1 MANIIINEFLTF
13 VQNKI
18 HDLDELSIIQICSSN
33 FNDKEI
39 EDGKSLLFTSVPGG
53 ARLISRKGE
62 DKKKN
67 NIRDVIKR
75 LKETELTE
83 QPTFVAR
90 DLDKLPPVSFDHV
103 DVCRLLKDIA
113 ELKAEIHSI
122 RSTCVSKTE
131 IQEFQSNLHSE
142 IAELRTSVNQAVT
155 VVSNKDKSNES
166 KNMSKR
172 KQINKDSLDKLN
184 KYGNIAAVNIG
195 CDRTPTGSQA
205 SIATAAASDSAAPL
219 VSDTYAGGDVTR
231 RPSYRDITL
240 TIPAARPTSDDY
252 DNRSV
257 IDDFTLVTKKR
268 KSTKLRNTRGT
279 LDYKGSRI
287 EVAESFSSIYVS
299 RFKKHTTVD
308 DIKSYIEEMNESC
321 TSVELL
327 EQSKP
332 TTFNSYKIIIPSSK
346 VGRFLSGDFW
356 PVGLVFRRY
365 RERRG
370 APVETQPKQ
379 L

>member
-1 MANIIINEFLTF
+1 
-13 VQNKI
+13 
-18 HDLDELSIIQICSSN
+18 
-33 FNDKEI
+33 
-39 EDGKSLLFTSVPGG
+39 
-53 ARLISRKGE
+53 
-62 DKKKN
+62 
-67 NIRDVIKR
+67 
-75 LKETELTE
+75 
-83 QPTFVAR
+83 
-90 DLDKLPPVSFDHV
+90 
-103 DVCRLLKDIA
+103 
-113 ELKAEIHSI
+113 
-122 RSTCVSKTE
+122 
-131 IQEFQSNLHSE
+131 
-142 IAELRTSVNQAVT
+142 
-155 VVSNKDKSNES
+155 
-166 KNMSKR
+166 MSKR
-172 KQINKDSLDKLN
+172 KQINKDSLVKLN
-184 KYGNIAAVNIG
+184 KNGNIAAVNIG
-195 CDRTPTGSQA
+195 CDRTLTGSQA
-205 SIATAAASDSAAPL
+205 SIATAAASDSAAQL
-219 VSDTYAGGDVTR
+219 VTVSDTYAGGDVTR

-332 TTFNSYKIIIPSSK
+332 TTFNSYKIIIPTSK

-370 APVETQPKQ
+370 AAVETQHKQ